1 MASSRKAQG
10 GAALLAAALGLAL
23 AVNATFGYVLSR
35 TPTHGQLYYA
45 ALRDHGHLVVYAAG
59 LPAVKVTC
67 KRG

>member
-10 GAALLAAALGLAL
+10 GAAMLAAALGLAV
-23 AVNATFGYVLSR
+23 AVNAAFGYVLSR
-35 TPTHGQLYYA
+35 TPTHGQLYSA
-45 ALRDHGHLVVYAAG
+45 ALRDRGRLVVYAAG

>member
-23 AVNATFGYVLSR
+23 AANATFGYVLSR